1 MHRRTT
7 AALVAAS
14 ALTVPTAAQAHVTL
28 QPDTATAGA
37 FTVENVRV
45 PNERDNASTV
55 KVDVQMPAGL
65 SSVSY
70 QPVAGWKVKVT
81 KTKLAAPIKTDDGE
95 ITEGVSRVSF
105 IGDGKTGK
113 IAPGEFQDFPLSFQ
127 IPGKAGDSL
136 TFKALQ
142 RYSNGEIVRWIG
154 AEGGDEPAPTLS
166 VMAADAAAAGGRYGG
181 GADSKT
187 EETAATTAAPA
198 SDAGASDDGKASQ
211 GLALAGLLVGL
222 LGLLVGGAALL
233 LSRRRVGAPARS

>member
-1 MHRRTT
+1 MYRKIAVATAL
-7 AALVAAS
+7 AAL
-14 ALTVPTAAQAHVTL
+14 ALPAAAQAHVTV
-28 QPDTATAGA
+28 QPKQAEAGTFA
-37 FTVENVRV
+37 VENIRV

-81 KTKLAAPIKTDDGE
+81 KTKLATAIKSDDGE
-95 ITEGVSRVSF
+95 ITEGVSRVTF
-105 IGDGKTGK
+105 TGDGKTGK
-113 IAPGEFQDFPLSFQ
+113 IAPGEFQDFLLSFQ
-127 IPGKAGDSL
+127 IPGEAGDSL

-142 RYSNGEIVRWIG
+142 TYSNGEVVRWIG
-154 AEGGDEPAPTLS
+154 AEGSDEPAPTLS
-166 VMAADAAAAGGRYGG
+166 VMAGDAAAAGGHHGG
-181 GADSKT
+181 GADRKT
-187 EETAATTAAPA
+187 EETTATAAAPA

-211 GLALAGLLVGL
+211 GLAIAAVLVGG